1 MKRKNIILSNEE
13 NEFALTIMYP
23 MSGEY
28 EGRLFVLYEDAF
40 GEADLKIMT
49 PKAIAK
55 NYNVSLD
62 EINVFI
68 DEIKKDN
75 NKEYVDDSHLRPI
88 VKDMPDDYQLDN

>member
-1 MKRKNIILSNEE
+1 MKRENIVLTEE
-13 NEFALTIMYP
+13 EGEFALTIMYP

-28 EGRLFVLYEDAF
+28 QDRLFVLYEDAF

-49 PKAIAK
+49 PKAIVK

-68 DEIKKDN
+68 ETVEKQKVDIDE
-75 NKEYVDDSHLRPI
+75 DSHLRPI

>member
-1 MKRKNIILSNEE
+1 MKRENIILTQEE
-13 NEFALTIMYP
+13 GEFALTIMYP

-40 GEADLKIMT
+40 GDADLKIMT

-55 NYNVSLD
+55 NYDVSLD

-68 DEIKKDN
+68 AEATKPNEEETN
-75 NKEYVDDSHLRPI
+75 N
-88 VKDMPDDYQLDN
+88 